1 MDIDGL
7 QLLSLSMA
15 QANNQ
20 ISFISQ
26 NLANI
31 NSNNYKNSKL
41 NRNFLSYL
49 DSANPISSVVTDYSA
64 GSLNK
69 TGNKYD
75 IALSENTYL
84 SVLVNGESMLSRGGS
99 LYLDAAGKLLTHE
112 GYVVQGDSGDIYL
125 PINSE
130 PVITEKGE
138 IMVGGKLF
146 EQLQLYQVSGSHH
159 PSMVKLNLYLQDGEV
174 LKEPENIAVRQGYVE
189 TSNTNA
195 ADEMVGLIKTMRH
208 FEAHASL
215 VKTYD
220 DMVSGAISSLG
231 KF

>member
-1 MDIDGL
+1 MNIDGL

-20 ISFISQ
+20 ITVISQ

-31 NSNNYKNSKL
+31 NSNNYKSSKL

-49 DSANPISSVVTDYSA
+49 DSSNPISSVVTDYSA
-64 GSLNK
+64 GSLNQ

-75 IALSENTYL
+75 IALSENAYL
-84 SVLVNGESMLSRGGS
+84 SVLVNGEPMLSRGGS

-112 GYVVQGDSGDIYL
+112 GYVVQGESGDIYL

-138 IMVGGKLF
+138 IMVDGKLF

-159 PSMVKLNLYLQDGEV
+159 PSMVKLNLYQQDGEV

-195 ADEMVGLIKTMRH
+195 ADEMLGLIKTMRY